1 MESRLDQVN
10 HYLDG
15 SLAVMRQVAE
25 SCGSEI
31 VAVADAITSALN
43 DGNKVLLCG
52 NGGSAADCQHMA
64 SELVSGLARDSD
76 RPGLSAIALTTDTS
90 FLTARANDHGF
101 DEIFERQVQVLG
113 RRGDV
118 LIAISTS
125 GRSENVLRAVRS
137 ARGKGMTTVGFVGAD
152 GPLAVEVDYAVVIPD
167 HDTQHVQEAL
177 LPVEHAVCSLV
188 EQAVLARGQTLVDQ

>member
-125 GRSENVLRAVRS
+125 GA
-137 ARGKGMTTVGFVGAD
+137 
-152 GPLAVEVDYAVVIPD
+152 
-167 HDTQHVQEAL
+167 
-177 LPVEHAVCSLV
+177 
-188 EQAVLARGQTLVDQ
+188 

>member
-167 HDTQHVQEAL
+167 HDTQHIQEAL